1 VDGGKGGPKTVKV
14 RWTKKSR
21 GLFALLVAGIFIIG
35 SMLPSYASELDNLLN
50 QKKQMQKELQRTQVM
65 IRAQKNQAKDV
76 LGELSE
82 IDKNIDNVT
91 QELST
96 IKTRVK
102 RTSSDVDEVREEL
115 EDAEQRLQE
124 RSAILNVRV
133 KDIYM
138 NGKISYLDMLLS
150 SKSFTEFVTRYEFMK
165 RIAQQD
171 SDLVNS
177 IDTERRGIAVKKADL
192 ELKLSEIKALQQRKS
207 EQEANLESSKADR
220 EDKLEEIKAKQEE
233 LEKVFDEI
241 EQETKALDQLI
252 RKKTSNSNS
261 KSKGTGQFSW
271 PVPGHNSISSP
282 FGMRFHPILKQ
293 NKMHYGI
300 DIPAPT
306 GTPVHAADNGTVI
319 FVGWMNGY
327 GKMVVIDHGAGLTS
341 TYAHLSAQ
349 LVSEGQEVSK
359 GDTIAQVG
367 STGYSTGPHLHFEV
381 RKDSNPVNPMG
392 YL

>member
-1 VDGGKGGPKTVKV
+1 MKV